1 MGDMPNSLATAPV
14 RDVLDRLFTAAEQGD
29 PPILAE
35 LFGNHGEKL
44 GRVTASEQAELFGE
58 LYIPVSRETG
68 HLLYS
73 LIRAGRPQTVV
84 EFGASFGIATIHLA
98 AAVKDNGAG
107 RVISTELNAAKAR
120 QARANLAEAGLADV
134 ADVVA
139 GDAFETLAAL
149 REPVGF
155 VLLDGWKNLYLDML
169 KLIEPQ
175 LTPGAMVVADDTE
188 AASFTAQLAG
198 YLGYVRNPASGYVS
212 VTFPAGDGVEVSCR
226 AA

>member
-1 MGDMPNSLATAPV
+1 MTVMPNSLATSPA
-14 RDVLDRLFTAAEQGD
+14 RDVLDRLFLAAERGD
-29 PPILAE
+29 PPLLAE
-35 LFGNHGEKL
+35 LFGSHGEKL
-44 GRVTASEQAELFGE
+44 GQVTPSEQAELFGE
-58 LYIPVSRETG
+58 LYIPVSRECG
-68 HLLYS
+68 QLLYS

-98 AAVKDNGAG
+98 AAVKDNGTG
-107 RVISTELNAAKAR
+107 RVISTELNAAKAQRAR
-120 QARANLAEAGLADV
+120 QNLAEAGLVDV
-134 ADVVA
+134 AEVVV
-139 GDAFETLAAL
+139 GDAFDTLARLDA
-149 REPVGF
+149 PVGF
-155 VLLDGWKNLYLDML
+155 VLLDGWKNLYLDLL
-169 KLIEPQ
+169 KLIEPR